1 MDYYK
6 LIGEEIAYYD
16 INGKKQTIGTIKHIN
31 DDKAKVSFTIDGQN
45 SFRELAKKDYLDRSD
60 ILTLLKTNKREVD
73 AYYGRPMTDVGSV
86 FDFVKN
92 TAKRGFTELSIGDNS
107 NEQIYLRKGQFV
119 TNNDSIS
126 SVFDNAVKSDLEGDK
141 ESLVVKSIQLSKEGN
156 KVMGSHIMIKAAADP
171 ANDYKTLLEF
181 AALETLKESGLNVP
195 KYRLETIDNRPYL
208 IMENFNKSNS
218 FELNV
223 IKDERG
229 TAIQVA
235 DNVAFYSTKLSYD
248 MNDMAK
254 CFSNNKAK
262 LNDENYEHSYLVA
275 MKLANAVHDSSN
287 LDGET
292 KEYVE
297 AKKNKVQKDL
307 MKALS
312 FNLLIGNTDMHG
324 GNLKVLLNQNSN
336 PLTNK
341 PDFEFAPFYDITP
354 HSINQSGNNELLR
367 HGKNLNTLEAKDLY
381 NTSYRGVARTET
393 FQKEFEEAKKMVK
406 SYKEKVTKLFEKTP
420 ELLAMFKNHFM
431 KTNEFKRV
439 QKFDGMEYDLSVL
452 DTDKRK
458 RPDQVKIH
466 HQNFMPKVKQG

>member
-1 MDYYK
+1 MDHYK

-16 INGKKQTIGTIKHIN
+16 INGNKQTIGTIKHIN
-31 DDKAKVSFTIDGQN
+31 EDKAKIAFTIDGQN
-45 SFRELAKKDYLDRSD
+45 SFRELSKKEYLDRSD
-60 ILTLLKTNKREVD
+60 IFTLLKTSKREVD
-73 AYYGRPMTDVGSV
+73 AHYGRPMNNVGSV
-86 FDFVKN
+86 FDFVKE
-92 TAKRGFTELSIGDNS
+92 TAKKGFTELSIGDSS

-119 TNNDSIS
+119 INNESIS
-126 SVFDNAVKSDLEGDK
+126 TVFSNAVKSDLQGDK

-156 KVMGSHIMIKAAADP
+156 RVFGSHIIIKAAANPD
-171 ANDYKTLLEF
+171 NDYKTLLEY

-195 KYRLETIDNRPYL
+195 KYKLETIDNRPYL
-208 IMENFNKSNS
+208 IMENFNKSKS

-235 DNVAFYSTKLSYD
+235 DNNAFYSTKLSYD

-287 LDGET
+287 LESDI

-307 MKALS
+307 MKAMS
-312 FNLLIGNTDMHG
+312 FNILIGNTDMHG

-341 PDFEFAPFYDITP
+341 PDFEFAPFYDVTP
-354 HSINQSGNNELLR
+354 HSINQAGNNELLR
-367 HGKNLNTLEAKDLY
+367 HGKSLNTLESTDLLH
-381 NTSYRGVARTET
+381 TRYRGVARTEA
-393 FQKEFEEAKKMVK
+393 FQNEFNEAKKMVK
-406 SYKEKVTKLFEKTP
+406 AYKEKVTKLFEKTP
-420 ELLAMFKNHFM
+420 ELLAMVTKHFS
-431 KTNEFKRV
+431 KTNEFKRI
-439 QKFDGMEYDLSVL
+439 QKFDGMDYDLSIF
-452 DTDKRK
+452 DTDNRK
-458 RPDQVKIH
+458 RADQVNIH
-466 HQNFMPKVKQG
+466 HQNFKAKVH